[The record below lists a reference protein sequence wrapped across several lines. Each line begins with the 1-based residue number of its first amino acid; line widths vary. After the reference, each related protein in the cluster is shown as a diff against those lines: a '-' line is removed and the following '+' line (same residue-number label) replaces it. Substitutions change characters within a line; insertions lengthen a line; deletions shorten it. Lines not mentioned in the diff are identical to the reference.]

1 MSKKAVQVFRLEDRV
16 LFEAGAVI
24 QAAEAAA
31 ANEAVAENQ
40 ADQSAENQESTDN
53 DGSDAGGNAEDAAAQ
68 SEDSNSDDAAANVVL
83 ATEDGA
89 EDANGAQ
96 DDIADFSNT
105 TEQDSAENEI
115 AFAESPL
122 NTGDAL
128 PSSADEKVLVVI
140 NTTVNDSEAIVND
153 LGDNYEV
160 LYLNSDSAALD
171 QINAYLD
178 ANGNTQYSAIHF
190 VTHGKDGAIS
200 LAGDKID
207 INTLNPADWKALG
220 EHLTEDADILFYSC
234 DLASSD
240 EGKAFADAIANLTG
254 ADVAASTDT
263 TGNAGDWDLEYQTG
277 LIEEATL
284 TPQGYR
290 YRLETGEIV
299 VNSGDD
305 VAESA
310 INFDDSVVTFREAIK
325 MVNDNGGEYTIVFD
339 NSVSSVNL
347 TQGNIEIN
355 NDVTI
360 NGGNTYRTGQN
371 AYGVELIVCR
381 HPDEAGDPATEDMD
395 NVKIIIA
402 NGKTLTVEGNLF
414 ISRYAGH
421 GNDPELQGIAKK
433 PTVDLSG
440 GNVTISEGAG
450 LHIFDNI
457 SIDTL
462 ANNGNL
468 YLYGGT
474 ENGQTNSFTAY
485 DADTTDDK
493 AGSLGNVTYVHLNH
507 SGYDGG
513 WSSDTIELKMS
524 APNIIAGT
532 YDTLTVRSAELLR
545 DANWIRQ
552 VAYYGTSFS
561 NSVDTSDTKGTV
573 TALFEGTLTIDGA
586 VTANKVVI
594 DAGTTLDANAALT
607 ATAVEN
613 NGTLKIAD
621 TFTTNST
628 AFGNAVY
635 DGTGTQNVAAGT
647 YGDLTLTGGTKTLAG
662 AVTSTGNFASSDTA
676 VSGGTLTLNDAGTAD
691 AASST
696 ISNTA
701 FSGISVTNT
710 ATGSEGFLYVDKD
723 SGNTISN
730 TTGIKMVPEDIYSL
744 VVNSADSAAGTT
756 ISFQDDVVTLHEA
769 MYLLSR
775 IGTRTGD
782 ITAGGTDVIGYN
794 AESGIYEITFD
805 SSVFTEEMNTIHLPT
820 DYTAS
825 SGNRGTLVSFS
836 IDGDVDSDGDADI
849 TIDFNQNNRQ
859 LFVLS
864 GVTASETAVHNVVM
878 TNILSNGA
886 GNGTIFRMD
895 GKSNLLF
902 ENVTIK
908 DSNLPTRSLFAR
920 DGIGTLTLLNSTI
933 TGISGTAATESAL
946 FWVNSGSSS
955 TINVI
960 DSTISVGC
968 MIALERTKPNTS
980 AINFINSVVLMENP
994 DLTAYTFQATGST
1007 MKVNFY
1013 HSVTGSNVAISSTGS
1028 VNADGTNVTDATAAA
1043 VFGSNTLD
1051 SEGHL
1056 AIYGD
1061 SAAANAGAL
1070 VGQLNGSYY
1079 CLNGNVWVQTGVAD
1093 GALTYNYDPTDT
1105 ATFGLKTETVNGTIY
1120 TADQAGNSRMTETG
1134 KYAAGSMAAK
1144 ELASLVVT
1152 TTKDLVNAYDGVTS
1166 LREAVIYAQT
1176 LQDNNTVTFSTDVD
1190 WTTAGTAVTLDSAI
1204 VINGNVS
1211 INGSLG
1217 EAGNVTIQVK
1227 DTLESALDIYAAQQ
1241 GLSDA
1246 SALTAKQTSNGVS
1259 TIRKDTANETYT
1271 VSDYRLFEISGGTV
1285 EMSNMILRGGSLSSG
1300 NGGTVLISAN
1310 AAVVSM
1316 DNMDIAFSATSSY
1329 GGAIFNAGNLTI
1341 TDSVIDHSVGGR
1353 GGVLY
1358 VDGST
1363 VTLRDVTIFDNTSTD
1378 GAIYLAD
1385 STSVLK
1391 ISNSTIASNAGGG
1404 INAANG
1410 TVYAVNNVIV
1420 GNDLDINMDAG
1431 AIYAQYN
1438 VYGTAAVDTGAFLN
1452 STKALTADTTALTG
1466 NNTISTLET
1475 EFGTTPELNDDGTL
1489 SLQKTAKATYSGT
1502 LVGEIDGNLYYFHA
1516 TNWVNLV
1523 SGGTSASTVFNPAN
1537 TTHYG
1542 LKAGFI
1548 YDGSQNGNDRTI
1560 TMLDGYWDANT
1571 AGAYVFAESDL
1582 ETVKADNVDD
1592 TNKIIYVDTIADDAN
1607 LYDGDGTTSLREA
1620 IFYAVRNGKSGYTI
1634 KFSDSV
1640 DWNTVGKTM
1649 TLDDSLYGFV
1659 LTNQI
1664 NIDGALTYEGA
1675 DQGTVTI
1682 TVGSSFR
1689 SKLDAYVDNKL
1700 GGDWSQLTAS
1710 KLSDSSLKS
1719 GLSAYSMFTL
1729 RSGAFTFS
1737 FSNMTLQAGQAQYGA
1752 AIYKNNTGNTAFT
1765 LNIDNVVFDGGY
1777 ATDYTQ
1783 AGVLHVGAGNGTTV
1797 NITDTT
1803 FQYGRAQN
1811 YGGAMAVASN
1821 GSAPTVNID
1830 NSVFR
1835 FNYAPASGGAIADT
1849 ATTTNGVI
1857 EKINISNSLFDNN
1870 YAKNGGAIFSAGQLT
1885 VLNSTFTNND
1895 AVYGG
1900 AIYQNHKGTV
1910 STAVIVENSSFF
1922 NNSATTAGGAIYHN
1936 TTDKG
1941 TGATEMMVINS
1952 TLYQNTAGE
1961 AMNDIDSSAA
1971 KVYALNS
1978 FYNSVSNATLI
1989 DISTSKQ
1996 ITDTDPATATQFVA
2010 NGDSFFFT
2018 TEIDGVEYTYMKP
2031 ATDTATGSA
2040 VVYDSTNQTLTV
2052 GETSL
2057 TLNRA
2062 LTDDAANA
2070 LSVDL
2075 LGNPREIATG
2085 KYSFGAVNGEIT
2097 ASEPVTTEVTLDWTI
2112 DDSYIYNGNDQTIEV
2127 KALDGNGKEVEG
2139 LTVTLT
2145 YNDAAAMHNAGEYT
2159 VTATVNGL
2167 GTDYVLA
2174 DGAVLKQTITVKQAE
2189 LTVTVNNQT
2198 ITAGEAFDAKD
2209 YTAGA
2214 AIGSDVVTVSGDLNI
2229 KDNADISAAG
2239 SYVISGDNL
2248 TIDNANYK
2256 LNVVPG
2262 TLTVEAAAAE
2272 NVYSLVVNDADTT
2285 KDYVINFSDSKV
2297 TLTEALYIISN
2308 HSTLGITD
2316 LTTIEGYT
2324 DGVFN
2329 ITFDSSVFTGEMST
2343 VYLADS
2349 HENGSWSSQIVV
2361 MNGDVDGDGDAD
2373 ITVNTNN
2380 KVIVI
2385 SNKNTTV
2392 KNLIFTGSTGKNI
2405 FNAYGG
2411 NIIFEDVTFTG
2422 NSGGGFLLYGGTAS
2436 KTFINCTITDNSN
2449 TWLFQNNGGGDW
2461 NFINTT
2467 ISTGDKGI
2475 YKPLSGTNSLNVNFI
2490 NSIVLSDSDTALSD
2504 NATNSSFKFN
2514 FYKSVTNIT
2523 TDKISTANKDLVTY
2537 TDSVVDA
2544 ALTAA
2549 DIFGSNTLDS
2559 EGILAIDGTGK
2570 AANGGTLVGK
2580 LNGVYYY
2587 LDGANWV
2594 KVGNTATTK
2603 AFDSAAANYGL
2614 GDGATV
2620 YTTGQ
2625 NGGDRTIAMNY
2636 GKTYGINGVYNA
2648 GAYALDTL
2656 EERSLVVDNTA
2667 DNINPFDGKTTLRE
2681 AFIYAMES
2689 TGKTISFSDAVDWTN
2704 DNVITL
2710 DADLGTL
2717 HWLREK
2723 SLTIDGALK
2732 YNGTDQGRI
2741 TIRVEHTL
2749 KDALLAYAE
2758 ANGKTLDDLTA
2769 ADVAT
2774 VATDPN
2780 TVLTE
2785 HSIFDSTY
2793 LCTVKLSNLI
2803 LEGGGSTAKD
2813 GGIINIGYQS
2823 HTHIFT
2829 NVLFDGAVAKN
2840 GGAVSLD
2847 GNYYIGA
2854 SFTDTVFR
2862 FNYAQN
2868 GGAIYAACTAAGKPS
2883 VSTSNVLFD
2892 RNVAAIGGG
2901 ALALIG
2907 GNATANILNTTF
2919 TGNQAAS
2926 GGAIYQDAAAATGYL
2941 VTINTTFLNNTATYK
2956 GGAYRMDASSDTAPA
2971 VLFINSTFYGNR
2983 EAADAANDVSTT
2995 GAAVHLL
3002 NSYYAAVSS
3011 DDATKTVDA
3020 GSSMKITDAA
3030 EQFTANGETLY
3041 HTYTK
3046 NNVTHTYLKPAH
3058 NTADGYQVVYDS
3070 TAKTVTAGESTVA
3083 ITLNATMSA
3092 AINKDLTGANRGL
3105 ATGIYSIGA
3114 VNGTYTPPVEVTLD
3128 WSAVENEY
3136 IYNGSNQ
3143 TIEVKVLDG
3152 NGKEVEGLTV
3162 TLTYNDAA
3170 AMFNAGEYEIKVD
3183 TDALSEI
3190 FKKDYVLADGVETS
3204 KTITVKPAEL
3214 KVKANDKTITAGEA
3228 VGELTYT
3235 VTGLFG
3241 SDNANITGAL
3251 ETTAD
3256 GSTAGEYAI
3265 TRGTL
3270 AIGNTNY
3277 VLNDADF
3284 TNGTLTVEANVVPDD
3299 PNRTVTTL
3307 DDTTVADDG
3316 LVSLREAIAYAK
3328 ANGGGTITFAS
3339 SLSGGTITLASSL
3352 TIDFTDSITIDG
3364 DINNDGT
3371 ADITLSGNSA
3381 LRILNISIDGADVT
3395 LEGLIFA
3402 DGKATN
3408 GGALAVT
3415 KANVTLNI
3423 SNSIFT
3429 GNAAT
3434 GTNATTNGGGAI
3446 AIMSANNSVVTITGS
3461 TFSDNTSSGGGG
3473 AIYVYRGKNTT
3484 LNINDSIFENNT
3496 AASNGGGIGV
3506 WHDKA
3511 GASAT
3516 NLYIDGSVFTGN
3528 TANGTDAKNHGGGG
3542 IYYNNSTKDA
3552 EFVITD
3558 TEFTGNKSA
3567 AGGGGIAIRKSNADS
3582 GTAQMD
3588 FSGNGLVFKNNTA
3601 TSGAGMLIHHDHN
3614 AQFDLTY
3621 SLFDSNIATKSGG
3634 AIHLT
3639 AGYNAKGYNA
3649 NLRGLTIINNA
3660 AGWCG
3665 GGIAIA
3671 ERAETY
3677 ISDSTIV
3684 GNYLT
3689 DNSTIGTNKS
3699 SGGNAFY
3706 GGAGI
3711 YVGKAF
3717 SLDNNNNPGQTVA
3730 IIHSIVADNY
3740 YMETAD
3746 GEKKIHDIYRNSG
3759 DLYSVANVYGVIK
3772 TNAASNLK
3780 SSLDYKAAD
3789 PLTLGETLFGAKTD
3803 GKYVV
3808 DSNNL
3813 LQVLDL
3819 SADAALNAAVNREG
3833 FRIADRPNGTYYQVI
3848 CYSTDNG
3855 TTWKNAAGTA
3865 YSGEITT
3872 IHITDQTEGAR
3883 LPYSTAGAA
3892 QYQPALMWSVADD
3905 GTVTKWITLAD
3916 VVTQLQSDHTATA
3929 GVYYFTPSALDLGQ
3943 ITVNGSI
3950 ALIGYSQD
3958 SVLDGTFVLDGTD
3971 NVTVDAL
3978 LFTGDATVNGG
3989 SLTFSNALLSG
4000 NGTIAINSGLL
4011 NVVNTTVYDFS
4022 GTITIDGTNGL
4033 GQIVSSTIHSNSGTI
4048 AGNGK
4053 LNILNTIVTDT
4064 ANLSGYT
4071 AKYSIFDIAGSGA
4084 TNTYNVATD
4093 DIFGTDLVWNG
4104 LVLTTLAA
4112 SSTSAHANGALTA
4125 INGTNLYYSTDG
4137 NTWYDFNGT
4146 AVSEDISSYVLKVD
4160 ALGNQRIILNGKAA
4174 AGAFSSLV
4182 EEKTLVVTTSQ
4193 DIVDEYDGYISLR
4206 EAIHYATD
4214 YGITA
4219 ADGTATITFDL
4230 AAIKAATGDYA
4241 LRTLADGSV
4250 RIDLNQTE
4258 GSYTSSA
4265 FAVISGL
4272 NYTIDGAVDLNGDGT
4287 VEAGE
4292 RIILDI
4298 STAKLAGK
4306 NIRMFQNSGG
4316 TLTLNNVVLYGTAS
4330 TADGSINLKSSVQTG
4345 LEGTIFY
4352 ISSGTVTLNNASL
4365 ERSYVNKMGV
4375 IRISSSGN
4383 LSINGGTIK
4392 DNYGTVGYG
4401 NLIHKDGGGSSIT
4414 ITGTEVYNNTAYS
4427 SNANTATTLFWSQ
4440 NGGTPVFTDVYIHDN
4455 SAKYLFHSSYAGA
4468 YSVLDSVI
4476 SNNTFSEH
4484 MFNWAGNGGASTIS
4498 GNTITNNS
4506 VNGNIFNLGGNDNK
4520 NISLQ
4525 NNTISGNYGKISNI
4539 ISISSTSN
4547 PAVYGIINNTIAGN
4561 TSTNAAFSTLYVA
4574 NNRTVTLLNNIFADT
4589 IGADGFDIKTGGEAA
4604 KLNAYHNVIG
4614 SGKIS
4619 ETTHLPDDES
4629 NVTGTYAEIFG
4640 NADAKLDVANGV
4652 KTLAIDPESVAAYG
4666 GTLAGK
4672 IGNVFYY
4679 VSGGNWINAADGTT
4693 FGAFDSTDTTAYGLT
4708 NGTVYTTGSNGGDR
4722 LIATDY
4728 GIYNMGAHALTELL
4742 DNNLSAADKLIVNVQ
4757 GDRFNPFD
4765 GKITFREAMDFVQ
4778 KDTSLESYTVTFAEN
4793 MQDAEIKLGIASS
4806 GTVAFALNG
4815 KTVTI
4820 DGTDRNIVLQIGG
4833 NGTATQIFS
4842 LTGGTKL
4849 TVNDITF
4856 RGSSVYTPADG
4867 ETAATLSGSNQ
4878 TKAIADMNN
4887 AQLTFNGGVF
4897 ENFKSGNGNTNAL
4910 IYSNNNNNN
4919 VINVSDV
4926 IFRHNNAAFIG
4937 SHGDKNK
4944 INISDVLITENLG
4957 GTVFVMQNTK
4967 AWNLSNV
4974 TVTGNT
4980 LTNLTRATW
4989 GAGGTMSKLK
4999 IHGNTFS
5006 GNIVEVDTGSKAS
5019 SITVQNS
5026 TIANNSLAS
5035 GKSVFYLTGGNANN
5049 LTLLNNTIA
5058 NNAGGNGITVSKSA
5072 NTVTMINNIVVGQI
5086 NDLNVTDGTVNAK
5099 YNVYGINTGATLDKT
5114 NVESNMATEFG
5125 GTPDV
5130 NADGTLSILN
5140 TAKAAYTGTLTAV
5153 NGSNIYYVD
5162 NSNNYWYKM
5171 GGAATETFGLFVND
5185 STTNYGLT
5193 VEGAAVNTMAQNGT
5207 SRLTAADY
5215 ITFNA
5220 GAYALDTLG
5229 TTGTVVTSVE
5239 DNRNVFDNVITLRE
5253 AVLHANAT
5261 AGEQTVTFASTLTS
5275 DTIQLTEDILITDDI
5290 VIDGTFGSG
5299 RITVKAAEK
5308 DRVFKINDRAG
5319 IPNAAGT
5326 SFSNGSEVYTA
5337 FDATI
5342 KNLNM
5347 TGGNIAGA
5355 GEVKSAATMII
5366 NTGAVIAAYQTN
5378 LTLENVSIN
5387 GGNGVGIFTDDVN
5400 NNNVSTT
5407 SSLTFTNVTVENIT
5421 GGRAVLSYAENQV
5434 YNNVVFR
5441 NNTAG
5446 AIENGYCGGAI
5457 IVNGLFEGNSAA
5469 HGGAIKGNFSL
5480 IENSTF
5486 INNTANMNGAAIHT
5500 SGNTLFN
5507 NVSVIGNTSKGD
5519 KGGAIFLGNGTY
5531 TMINCTIANN
5541 ISQGTLDD
5549 NGAGYGAGAINTEK
5563 GNKPTLNLINTT
5575 VTGNQGVHVGGI
5587 DIKGGK
5593 LNLYNSI
5600 VAGNTTTGESL
5611 GDDIRRE
5618 LGNSSI
5624 TIQEVTAYNSVSSY
5638 FTDADAEEA
5647 LDANGNFV
5655 WDLSGRA
5662 FLGELVSSTTPGGTY
5677 VKVAENS
5684 LLQNMNSS
5692 EVTVYTDAAS
5702 GRITGIKVGDTQVY
5716 GNSDGTESKLAADQ
5730 AGTDLLDGKVYTTI
5744 GSVAVEHKEIVSL
5757 TVTTGDDVVSGSDNK
5772 TSLREALAAAES
5784 GSPYTFGVLSDL
5796 GDGIT
5801 FDAAVTTVNVADD
5814 LTIGTDISI
5823 DGGSGVTINVA
5834 DGKTLAVAE
5843 DKTVAV
5849 EGTLALNG
5857 TAENNGTLNVADG
5870 AVLTVDDFTNNGS
5883 MSVTG
5888 DLAKTADGTFAS
5900 GADSSVTYN
5909 GSGTTQTIL
5918 SGEGVTYADLVIAT
5932 TAAEATG
5939 AITAANIT
5947 VNEDKSLTAASI
5959 ETTGNVT
5966 ANGTMDVS
5974 GAATVGGNL
5983 TANADVTVDGNATV
5997 SGNLTA
6003 NADVTVDGNAT
6014 VTDDL
6019 NANADVTVNGN
6030 MNVDGNTTIANGA
6043 ALDANGATTDLG
6055 TVSNSG
6061 SITVSG
6067 NLTTG
6072 NAADKTMGDVTYDG
6086 ADGQQIAAGMY
6097 DDLTVTA
6104 GSKSTSG
6111 DITVSGNADMNAAL
6125 STDDNVAFNGTVEG
6139 SGSVNATAGSVSY
6152 GENAGSVLGG
6162 TYNDVTVSGD
6172 AATTNNI
6179 TVNGAADVDGKL
6191 STDDN
6196 VVFNGTVSGSGSV
6209 NATAGSVSYGEAAG
6223 NVLGGT
6229 YNNVTVSGDAAT
6241 TDAITVNG
6249 TADVNGKLSTDDNV
6263 AFNGTVSGDGSINAT
6278 AGSVSYGEAAG
6289 NVLGGTYNDVTVSGD
6304 AATTNNIT
6312 VNGAA
6317 DVDGKLSTDDS
6328 VAFNGTVEG
6337 SGSINAT
6344 AGSVSYGEAAG
6355 NVLGGTYND
6364 VTVSGDATTTD
6375 NITVNG
6381 AADVDGKLSTDDSV
6395 AFNGA
6400 VSGDG
6405 SINATAGSVSYGENA
6420 GNVLGGTYN
6429 NVTVSGDAATTNN
6442 ITVNGAA
6449 DVDGKLSTDDNVA
6462 FNGAVSGDGSIN
6474 ATAGSV
6480 SYGKAAGNVLGG
6492 TYNNVTVSG
6501 DAATTNNITVN
6512 GAADVDGKLSTDD
6525 NVTFSGTVSGDGSI
6539 NATAGSVSYNG
6550 TGDQTILNGS
6560 YNALALENGSKT
6572 LGGNVTVSAEN
6583 GFSASTT
6590 TLKGATGATLT
6601 VNDTGNGEKQNSAI
6615 TGTTFKDIVISNSA
6629 TGGDGNLYINAD
6641 GSTPNMVSGTVSG
6654 IRLVAE
6660 LTVTAGA
6667 ITYGDTMGSIILTVT
6682 NASGELLYKGT
6693 ADELGWNWAAGND
6706 AIENATEN
6714 QAYSVDSGESTYY
6727 YNGDVNVVINK
6738 RVIQVKAQSYTI
6750 TAGDALPKFLYSYIG
6765 ELVGVDAFTG
6775 ALICSGDG
6783 SAAGT
6788 YQILQG
6794 SLTLGDNYEIIFSA
6808 GTLTVEAAPE
6818 SGKNAV
6824 NATQMPD
6831 QYNNIIMAEPDVTYQ
6846 NRRDLHYLYGDAC
6859 MIETFNGSV
6868 GKHYGYDPGVGL
6880 RGKTIVANTREI
6892 RLSHIVQK
6900 PGEGLMPI
6908 ISTPDAEGN
6917 VRGGEFSDGET
6928 TMNFLRGGHTR
6939 EEYEWDKVDFSDLFE
6954 AIDFDSISKNELFE
6968 DEVDEAIA
6976 EMTEVIA

>member
-31 ANEAVAENQ
+31 ANETVAENQ
-40 ADQSAENQESTDN
+40 ADQSAENQESADN
-53 DGSDAGGNAEDAAAQ
+53 GGSDAGGNAEDAAAQ
-68 SEDSNSDDAAANVVL
+68 SENSKSDDAAANVVL

-122 NTGDAL
+122 NSGDAL

-220 EHLTEDADILFYSC
+220 EHLTGDADILFYSC

-284 TPQGYR
+284 APQGYR

-299 VNSGDD
+299 VNSGAD

-310 INFDDSVVTFREAIK
+310 IDFDDSVVTFREAIK

-371 AYGVELIVCR
+371 AYGVELIVRR

-485 DADTTDDK
+485 DADPADDK

-613 NGTLKIAD
+613 NGTLKVAD
-621 TFTTNST
+621 SFTSDST
-628 AFGNAVY
+628 AFGNVVY

-701 FSGISVTNT
+701 FADITVTNT
-710 ATGSEGFLYVDKD
+710 ATGSEGILYVDKD

-730 TTGIKMVPEDIYSL
+730 TTGIKMVPDAINSVEERSL
-744 VVNSADSAAGTT
+744 VVDNTADDINS
-756 ISFQDDVVTLHEA
+756 F
-769 MYLLSR
+769 
-775 IGTRTGD
+775 
-782 ITAGGTDVIGYN
+782 
-794 AESGIYEITFD
+794 
-805 SSVFTEEMNTIHLPT
+805 
-820 DYTAS
+820 
-825 SGNRGTLVSFS
+825 
-836 IDGDVDSDGDADI
+836 
-849 TIDFNQNNRQ
+849 
-859 LFVLS
+859 
-864 GVTASETAVHNVVM
+864 
-878 TNILSNGA
+878 
-886 GNGTIFRMD
+886 D
-895 GKSNLLF
+895 GK
-902 ENVTIK
+902 
-908 DSNLPTRSLFAR
+908 
-920 DGIGTLTLLNSTI
+920 
-933 TGISGTAATESAL
+933 
-946 FWVNSGSSS
+946 
-955 TINVI
+955 
-960 DSTISVGC
+960 
-968 MIALERTKPNTS
+968 
-980 AINFINSVVLMENP
+980 
-994 DLTAYTFQATGST
+994 
-1007 MKVNFY
+1007 
-1013 HSVTGSNVAISSTGS
+1013 
-1028 VNADGTNVTDATAAA
+1028 
-1043 VFGSNTLD
+1043 
-1051 SEGHL
+1051 
-1056 AIYGD
+1056 
-1061 SAAANAGAL
+1061 
-1070 VGQLNGSYY
+1070 
-1079 CLNGNVWVQTGVAD
+1079 
-1093 GALTYNYDPTDT
+1093 
-1105 ATFGLKTETVNGTIY
+1105 
-1120 TADQAGNSRMTETG
+1120 
-1134 KYAAGSMAAK
+1134 
-1144 ELASLVVT
+1144 
-1152 TTKDLVNAYDGVTS
+1152 TS
-1166 LREAVIYAQT
+1166 LREAITYAQSGNAEMNWDSDGDGT
-1176 LQDNNTVTFSTDVD
+1176 MDGYRITFSTDVD
-1190 WTTAGTAVTLDSAI
+1190 WSATDLTMELDSALI
-1204 VINGNVS
+1204 FNTDIDINISGATA
-1211 INGSLG
+1211 
-1217 EAGNVTIQVK
+1217 AGNI
-1227 DTLESALDIYAAQQ
+1227 TLDGGNANQLMNITAGDLTLSDMFFNNGKNAIYAGTSTDAD
-1241 GLSDA
+1241 GNTITSSLTISDA
-1246 SALTAKQTSNGVS
+1246 SFSGS
-1259 TIRKDTANETYT
+1259 
-1271 VSDYRLFEISGGTV
+1271 SD
-1285 EMSNMILRGGSLSSG
+1285 
-1300 NGGTVLISAN
+1300 
-1310 AAVVSM
+1310 
-1316 DNMDIAFSATSSY
+1316 
-1329 GGAIFNAGNLTI
+1329 
-1341 TDSVIDHSVGGR
+1341 
-1353 GGVLY
+1353 GVLY

-1452 STKALTADTTALTG
+1452 STKALTADATALTG

-1489 SLQKTAKATYSGT
+1489 SLQKTAKATYSGA

-1516 TNWVNLV
+1516 TDWVNLV

-1560 TMLDGYWDANT
+1560 TMLDGYWDAHT

-1620 IFYAVRNGKSGYTI
+1620 IFYAARNGKSGYTI

-1737 FSNMTLQAGQAQYGA
+1737 FSNMTLQAGQAKYGA
-1752 AIYKNNTGNTAFT
+1752 AIYKNNSGNTAFT

-1811 YGGAMAVASN
+1811 YGGAMAIASN

-1835 FNYAPASGGAIADT
+1835 FNYAPAGGGAIADT

-2018 TEIDGVEYTYMKP
+2018 TEIDGVEHTYMKP

-2040 VVYDSTNQTLTV
+2040 VVYDSTNQTLTA

-2075 LGNPREIATG
+2075 FGNSREIAAG

-2097 ASEPVTTEVTLDWTI
+2097 ASEPVTTEVTLDWSAVA
-2112 DDSYIYNGNDQTIEV
+2112 DSYTYNGADQTVVVTAKDSGGNAVEIVV
-2127 KALDGNGKEVEG
+2127 KYDG
-2139 LTVTLT
+2139 
-2145 YNDAAAMHNAGEYT
+2145 AAAMHNADTYT
-2159 VTATVNGL
+2159 VTVE
-2167 GTDYVLA
+2167 LA
-2174 DGAVLKQTITVKQAE
+2174 DTEKYVFADGVVTSKDITVEQAT
-2189 LTVTVNNQT
+2189 LTVTAADKDITQGEAVGELTYTVTGFQGT
-2198 ITAGEAFDAKD
+2198 DTPDAAQISGTPATTADGTTAGEFD
-2209 YTAGA
+2209 
-2214 AIGSDVVTVSGDLNI
+2214 ITVSDF
-2229 KDNADISAAG
+2229 
-2239 SYVISGDNL
+2239 VIGNE
-2248 TIDNANYK
+2248 TYNTNYK
-2256 LNVVPG
+2256 LAYVSG

-2343 VYLADS
+2343 VYLADT
-2349 HENGSWSSQIVV
+2349 HENGTWTSQIVV

-2385 SNKNTTV
+2385 SQKNTTV
-2392 KNLIFTGSTGKNI
+2392 KNLIFTGSTGNNI

-2411 NIIFEDVTFTG
+2411 EITFEDVTFTG

-2449 TWLFQNNGGGDW
+2449 TCLFRNNGTGDW

-2467 ISTGDKGI
+2467 INAGSQGI

-2523 TDKISTANKDLVTY
+2523 TDKVSTANKDLVTY

-2549 DIFGSNTLDS
+2549 DIFGSDTLDS
-2559 EGILAIDGTGK
+2559 EGVLAIDGAGK

-2580 LNGVYYY
+2580 LNGAYYY

-2648 GAYALDTL
+2648 GAYAINSV

-2667 DNINPFDGKTTLRE
+2667 DDINPFDGKTTLRE

-2774 VATDPN
+2774 VATDPD

-2829 NVLFDGAVAKN
+2829 NVLFEGSVAKN

-2868 GGAIYAACTAAGKPS
+2868 GGAIYAACTAAGKPP

-2941 VTINTTFLNNTATYK
+2941 VAINTTFLNNTATYK

-3105 ATGIYSIGA
+3105 ATGIYSFGA

-3128 WSAVENEY
+3128 WSALGNEY

-3152 NGKEVEGLTV
+3152 NDKEVEGLTV

-3170 AMFNAGEYEIKVD
+3170 AMLDAGEYEIKVD

-3190 FKKDYVLADGVETS
+3190 FKKDYVLADGVALEQ
-3204 KTITVKPAEL
+3204 TITVKPAEL

-3434 GTNATTNGGGAI
+3434 EAKVA
-3446 AIMSANNSVVTITGS
+3446 S
-3461 TFSDNTSSGGGG
+3461 GGG
-3473 AIYVYRGKNTT
+3473 AIYISGANME
-3484 LNINDSIFENNT
+3484 LNISNSTFSGNTATKYGGAIQIVTGTNAVVSITDSRFENNT
-3496 AASNGGGIGV
+3496 ALGTGQNNQGGGAINFFQNTGV
-3506 WHDKA
+3506 MRIH
-3511 GASAT
+3511 
-3516 NLYIDGSVFTGN
+3516 NSVFES
-3528 TANGTDAKNHGGGG
+3528 
-3542 IYYNNSTKDA
+3542 NSTESSGGA
-3552 EFVITD
+3552 ITAYIKTVD
-3558 TEFTGNKSA
+3558 F
-3567 AGGGGIAIRKSNADS
+3567 AD
-3582 GTAQMD
+3582 
-3588 FSGNGLVFKNNTA
+3588 NVFKNNTA
-3601 TSGAGMLIHHDHN
+3601 TRNAGAVLIASN
-3614 AQFDLTY
+3614 ASASNY
-3621 SLFDSNIATKSGG
+3621 MVIKNSLFDGNHAGYQGGATFIAYDGNSNSGGNSITTSILNSTFINNSAVYAGGALFYKENAVAKQHYVANSTFLGNSTEKADEGVTSGTTANYYTYGGG
-3634 AIHLT
+3634 AIHVGRGNRAWSNNNTNTNVQLFNSILLDNTAGGVSSDIYCFNTSMSVKSYYNIYTKATNLHKDVSTKNDVTNLTVGDLFDLT
-3639 AGYNAKGYNA
+3639 AIKKTETVDGVEKTYYVTNKGNSIELKELAADSEVYNIVNRTDLQIGHYASGATNA
-3649 NLRGLTIINNA
+3649 NVVVYRVKG
-3660 AGWCG
+3660 
-3665 GGIAIA
+3665 
-3671 ERAETY
+3671 
-3677 ISDSTIV
+3677 SD
-3684 GNYLT
+3684 GNW
-3689 DNSTIGTNKS
+3689 
-3699 SGGNAFY
+3699 
-3706 GGAGI
+3706 
-3711 YVGKAF
+3711 GKW
-3717 SLDNNNNPGQTVA
+3717 S
-3730 IIHSIVADNY
+3730 
-3740 YMETAD
+3740 
-3746 GEKKIHDIYRNSG
+3746 
-3759 DLYSVANVYGVIK
+3759 
-3772 TNAASNLK
+3772 
-3780 SSLDYKAAD
+3780 
-3789 PLTLGETLFGAKTD
+3789 
-3803 GKYVV
+3803 
-3808 DSNNL
+3808 
-3813 LQVLDL
+3813 
-3819 SADAALNAAVNREG
+3819 
-3833 FRIADRPNGTYYQVI
+3833 
-3848 CYSTDNG
+3848 
-3855 TTWKNAAGTA
+3855 AGTDDLV
-3865 YSGEITT
+3865 ELLDI
-3872 IHITDQTEGAR
+3872 DQNGNVR
-3883 LPYSTAGAA
+3883 LPYYTAGAA
-3892 QYQPALMWSVADD
+3892 QYLPALMWSVADD
-3905 GTVTKWITLAD
+3905 GTVTKWSTLAD
-3916 VVTQLQSDHTATA
+3916 VVTQLQSDHSTTA

-3950 ALIGYSQD
+3950 TLIGYNQD
-3958 SVLDGTFVLDGTD
+3958 SALDGTFVLDGTD

-3978 LFTGDATVNGG
+3978 QFTGDATVNGG
-3989 SLTFSNALLSG
+3989 TLTFNDALLSG
-4000 NGTIAINSGLL
+4000 NSTIAINSGLL

-4071 AKYSIFDIAGSGA
+4071 AKYSIFDITGSGA
-4084 TNTYNVATD
+4084 TNTYNVAAD
-4093 DIFGTDLVWNG
+4093 DIFGTELVWNG

-4160 ALGNQRIILNGKAA
+4160 AMGNQRIILNGKAA

-4230 AAIKAATGDYA
+4230 DAIKAATGDYA
-4241 LRTLADGSV
+4241 LRTLADDSV
-4250 RIDLNQTE
+4250 RIDLNQTD
-4258 GSYTSSA
+4258 GSYTGSA

-4306 NIRMFQNSGG
+4306 NIRMFQNAGG

-4330 TADGSINLKSSVQTG
+4330 TADGSINLKSSVQTD
-4345 LEGTIFY
+4345 LEGTIIY

-4401 NLIHKDGGGSSIT
+4401 NLIHKDYGGSSIT
-4414 ITGTEVYNNTAYS
+4414 ITGTEVYNNTAYN
-4427 SNANTATTLFWSQ
+4427 SNANTITTLFWSQ

-4455 SAKYLFHSSYAGA
+4455 SAKYLFHSCYAGA

-4476 SNNTFSEH
+4476 SNNTFSGN
-4484 MFNWAGNGGASTIS
+4484 MFNWAGNGGTVTIS

-4506 VNGNIFNLGGNDNK
+4506 VSGNIFNIGNDGGEK
-4520 NISLQ
+4520 ISLW
-4525 NNTISGNYGKISNI
+4525 NNTITGNYGNISNI
-4539 ISISSTSN
+4539 IAINSTKST
-4547 PAVYGIINNTIAGN
+4547 AVYDIINNTIAGN
-4561 TSTNAAFSTLYVA
+4561 TSTNAAFSSLYVV

-4589 IGADGFDIKTGGEAA
+4589 IGADGFDIKTGGDAA

-4614 SGKIS
+4614 SGKLNG
-4619 ETTHLPDDES
+4619 TTHLLDES

-4666 GTLAGK
+4666 GTLVGK

-4679 VSGGNWINAADGTT
+4679 VSGGNWISAADGTT
-4693 FGAFDSTDTTAYGLT
+4693 VFGAFDSTDTTAYGLT
-4708 NGTVYTTGSNGGDR
+4708 NGTVYTTGQNGGDR

-4728 GIYNMGAHALTELL
+4728 GVYNMGAHALTELL

-4778 KDTSLESYTVTFAEN
+4778 KDTTLESYTVTFAEN

-4820 DGTDRNIVLQIGG
+4820 DGTGRNIVLQIGG
-4833 NGTATQIFS
+4833 NGAANQIFS

-4867 ETAATLSGSNQ
+4867 ETAATLSGSDQ
-4878 TKAIADMNN
+4878 DKAIADMNN
-4887 AQLTFNGGVF
+4887 AQLTINGGVI
-4897 ENFKSGNGNTNAL
+4897 ENFTAKEVDNSYAL
-4910 IYSNNNNNN
+4910 IYTIEDNVNKVTLDGTLVQHNNATIIGSHDPTGS
-4919 VINVSDV
+4919 VTVSDV
-4926 IFRHNNAAFIG
+4926 VIA
-4937 SHGDKNK
+4937 
-4944 INISDVLITENLG
+4944 ENLG
-4957 GTVFVMQNTK
+4957 HTLFILQNTSN
-4967 AWNLSNV
+4967 WNFSNV
-4974 TVTGNT
+4974 TVRDND
-4980 LTNLTRATW
+4980 LTTFALMKC
-4989 GAGGTMSKLK
+4989 GGDAVLNNVK
-4999 IHGNTFS
+4999 IYNNKFS
-5006 GNIVEVDTGSKAS
+5006 SHVFEWVTS
-5019 SITVQNS
+5019 SGEGTSVIKMDNS
-5026 TIANNSLAS
+5026 TIANNTLAS
-5035 GKSVFYLTGGNANN
+5035 EKSVFYLTGDEANN

-5058 NNAGGNGITVSKSA
+5058 NNAGGNGITVTNSA

-5086 NDLNVTDGTVNAK
+5086 NDLNVEAGTVNAK
-5099 YNVYGINTGATLDKT
+5099 YNVYGISTGATLDKT

-5130 NADGTLSILN
+5130 NADGTISILN

-5153 NGSNIYYVD
+5153 NGSDIYYVD

-5185 STTNYGLT
+5185 STANYGLT
-5193 VEGAAVNTMAQNGT
+5193 VEGAAVNTTAQNGA

-5215 ITFNA
+5215 FTFNA
-5220 GAYALDTLG
+5220 GAYALGTLG
-5229 TTGTVVTSVE
+5229 TTGTEVTSVE
-5239 DNRNVFDNVITLRE
+5239 DNRNVFDDVITLRE

-5275 DTIQLTEDILITDDI
+5275 DKIQLTEDILITDDI

-5299 RITVKAAEK
+5299 RITVNAAAT

-5319 IPNAAGT
+5319 TGT
-5326 SFSNGSEVYTA
+5326 NFANGKEVYTA

-5347 TGGNIAGA
+5347 TGGDITKA
-5355 GEVKSAATMII
+5355 GEVKSAATVIV

-5378 LTLENVSIN
+5378 LTLENVSID
-5387 GGNGVGIFTDDVN
+5387 GGKGVGIFTDDVEN
-5400 NNNVSTT
+5400 SSGSTT

-5421 GGRAVLSYAENQV
+5421 GGRAVLSNAENQV
-5434 YNNVVFR
+5434 YNNVVFK
-5441 NNTAG
+5441 NNKAG
-5446 AIENGYCGGAI
+5446 AIENGWCNGAI
-5457 IVNGLFEGNSAA
+5457 VINSHFEGNSTSQ
-5469 HGGAIKGNFSL
+5469 HGGALKGVFAL

-5486 INNTANMNGAAIHT
+5486 LNNTCNVNGSAIHT
-5500 SGNTLFN
+5500 GGNTLFN

-5519 KGGAIFLGNGTY
+5519 KGGAIFLGSGTY

-5549 NGAGYGAGAINTEK
+5549 NGVGYGAGAINTEM
-5563 GNKPTLNLINTT
+5563 GNAPTLNLINTT

-5587 DIKGGK
+5587 DMKSGK

-5611 GDDIRRE
+5611 GDDIRSE

-5702 GRITGIKVGDTQVY
+5702 GRISGIKVGDTQVY

-5801 FDAAVTTVNVADD
+5801 FDAAVTTVTVADD
-5814 LTIGTDISI
+5814 LAIGTDISI

-5843 DKTVAV
+5843 DKTVTTK
-5849 EGTLALNG
+5849 GSLALNG

-5883 MSVTG
+5883 MTVTG

-5909 GSGTTQTIL
+5909 GSGTTQNVL

-5947 VNEDKSLTAASI
+5947 VNEGSTLKTNDEVS
-5959 ETTGNVT
+5959 
-5966 ANGTMDVS
+5966 VS
-5974 GAATVGGNL
+5974 GT
-5983 TANADVTVDGNATV
+5983 
-5997 SGNLTA
+5997 
-6003 NADVTVDGNAT
+6003 
-6014 VTDDL
+6014 
-6019 NANADVTVNGN
+6019 
-6030 MNVDGNTTIANGA
+6030 TTIANGA

-6152 GENAGSVLGG
+6152 GENAGNVLGG
-6162 TYNDVTVSGD
+6162 TYNDVTVNGD
-6172 AATTNNI
+6172 ATTTNNI

-6196 VVFNGTVSGSGSV
+6196 VTFS
-6209 NATAGSVSYGEAAG
+6209 
-6223 NVLGGT
+6223 
-6229 YNNVTVSGDAAT
+6229 
-6241 TDAITVNG
+6241 
-6249 TADVNGKLSTDDNV
+6249 
-6263 AFNGTVSGDGSINAT
+6263 GTVSGDGSINAT
-6278 AGSVSYGEAAG
+6278 AGSVSYGENAGSVLGGIYNNVTVSGDAATTNNITVNGTADVGGKLTTDDNVTFSGTVSGDGSINATAGNVSYGEAAG

-6304 AATTNNIT
+6304 AATTSGDIT
-6312 VNGAA
+6312 VSGNADMNAA
-6317 DVDGKLSTDDS
+6317 LSTDDN

-6337 SGSINAT
+6337 S
-6344 AGSVSYGEAAG
+6344 
-6355 NVLGGTYND
+6355 
-6364 VTVSGDATTTD
+6364 
-6375 NITVNG
+6375 
-6381 AADVDGKLSTDDSV
+6381 
-6395 AFNGA
+6395 
-6400 VSGDG
+6400 G

-6429 NVTVSGDAATTNN
+6429 DVTVSGEATT
-6442 ITVNGAA
+6442 
-6449 DVDGKLSTDDNVA
+6449 TD
-6462 FNGAVSGDGSIN
+6462 
-6474 ATAGSV
+6474 
-6480 SYGKAAGNVLGG
+6480 
-6492 TYNNVTVSG
+6492 
-6501 DAATTNNITVN
+6501 NITVN

-6572 LGGNVTVSAEN
+6572 LGGDVTVSTAD
-6583 GFSASTT
+6583 GFKATGT
-6590 TLKGATGATLT
+6590 TLTGKAGATLT
-6601 VNDTGNGEKQNSAI
+6601 VNDSSTYEKQNSNI
-6615 TGTTFKDIVISNSA
+6615 SGTTFQDIAVKNTA
-6629 TGGDGNLYINAD
+6629 TGGDGNLYINGNGNTA
-6641 GSTPNMVSGTVSG
+6641 NHIAGTTSG

-6660 LTVTAGA
+6660 LTVTADA
-6667 ITYGDTMGSIILTVT
+6667 ITYGDTLGSVILTVT
-6682 NASGELLYKGT
+6682 NASGEQLYKGT

-6714 QAYSVDSGESTYY
+6714 QAYSVDSGESAYAY
-6727 YNGDVNVVINK
+6727 RGDVNVVINK

-6765 ELVGVDAFTG
+6765 ELVGVDAFMG
-6775 ALICSGDG
+6775 SLICSGDG

-6818 SGKNAV
+6818 SGKNAI

-6976 EMTEVIA
+6976 EMTAVIV

>member
-31 ANEAVAENQ
+31 ANETVAENQ
-40 ADQSAENQESTDN
+40 VDQSAENQESADN
-53 DGSDAGGNAEDAAAQ
+53 GGSDAGENAEDAAAQ

-83 ATEDGA
+83 ATEEGA

-220 EHLTEDADILFYSC
+220 EHLTGDADILFYSC

-284 TPQGYR
+284 APQNYAGRLATEITVTIDGTNDFSELQTAITDLEAGGTIKFAVADTFAMNMDTDGDGTADSYGINVTETLAIAKNITIDGWVDLDSDGAVDAGERITLDGGDKFGQTVDGVEVTTHSGNRIMNIASGNTVSISNMQFQHGYVDGSKQHGAAIHNSGNLTVSDSVFWQNR
-290 YRLETGEIV
+290 AYSGQYTSYGGAVYNAGTILVERSVFSANESQKSSVVISGSPSADGGAFGNEGGTATIIDSVFTNNKTKGNGGAIYNSGSLTVSDSEFTSNESVGFGGTIFTTSKTSSLTVSDSIFRTNSASRGGAIAIYNGAKGMIERSYFDGNTGDRGAVTSYISDYTVINSTFVNHAAYAVGIYQGGNVLVLNSTFANNAQADIYTVSTDAV
-299 VNSGDD
+299 VNVYNSILSGKIAASTGTGSSVNVFNSTYTTYSGTATFNASREVTADAELGSVNMQIFGTD
-305 VAESA
+305 TPTANSNNVIIPTMDAAVSGGVAFKVTPDATTGVNTLQMSTDGKVWTPIQSDTALTDAHVQHDQLGSVRGATGSYSKGAVDKEAASLTVTTTNDA
-310 INFDDSVVTFREAIK
+310 IDAWDGKTSLREAIT
-325 MVNDNGGEYTIVFD
+325 YAQ
-339 NSVSSVNL
+339 S
-347 TQGNIEIN
+347 GNAEMNWDSDGDGTMDGYRIIFSK
-355 NDVTI
+355 DADWAKTGMTI
-360 NGGNTYRTGQN
+360 NVTS
-371 AYGVELIVCR
+371 EL
-381 HPDEAGDPATEDMD
+381 A
-395 NVKIIIA
+395 
-402 NGKTLTVEGNLF
+402 
-414 ISRYAGH
+414 IS
-421 GNDPELQGIAKK
+421 K
-433 PTVDLSG
+433 
-440 GNVTISEGAG
+440 
-450 LHIFDNI
+450 NI
-457 SIDTL
+457 SIDGWVDLDSDEAVDAGERITL
-462 ANNGNL
+462 DGGHTVTTDVETGTEVHSGNRVMKITGSSTTVSLSNLQIQNGYFQNTGLESNDGGAGISNAGILTLDNVIVRDNYAVRTSTATKAVYGGGIYNTGKLTVTDSQFIANKLDSSNPSGGQPAFLAQGAGIYNSGTLNVTGTLFQNNAASHHGGGIFNAGTATIRDSEFTGNGGTSSQANGGGINSSGTLYVYDSVFANNKASGAS
-468 YLYGGT
+468 GGGISIT
-474 ENGQTNSFTAY
+474 NGTATI
-485 DADTTDDK
+485 D
-493 AGSLGNVTYVHLNH
+493 GSLFDGNSANAYGAAVAVTKGSAYILN
-507 SGYDGG
+507 S
-513 WSSDTIELKMS
+513 TIV
-524 APNIIAGT
+524 NH
-532 YDTLTVRSAELLR
+532 TLT
-545 DANWIRQ
+545 
-552 VAYYGTSFS
+552 GTSGGAVGTISSGSS
-561 NSVDTSDTKGTV
+561 NSVK
-573 TALFEGTLTIDGA
+573 IY
-586 VTANKVVI
+586 VVNSTF
-594 DAGTTLDANAALT
+594 AANATDVFVRPHNGGVVDIQIYNSILSSKFYLYNATT
-607 ATAVEN
+607 AGSIRLN
-613 NGTLKIAD
+613 NTIYGSLA
-621 TFTTNST
+621 
-628 AFGNAVY
+628 
-635 DGTGTQNVAAGT
+635 GTGTGDILLDTCRQVTASDELGSVNMQLFGTETPTVNGNNVVIPVMEA
-647 YGDLTLTGGTKTLAG
+647 
-662 AVTSTGNFASSDTA
+662 A
-676 VSGGTLTLNDAGTAD
+676 VSGGTLIGQLDGAFYYLSGTNWVKASNTSVTLTFDAGKENYGLGETATVYD
-691 AASST
+691 TDQLGGVRGASGTYSKGAVDREAASLT
-696 ISNTA
+696 
-701 FSGISVTNT
+701 VT
-710 ATGSEGFLYVDKD
+710 
-723 SGNTISN
+723 
-730 TTGIKMVPEDIYSL
+730 TT
-744 VVNSADSAAGTT
+744 
-756 ISFQDDVVTLHEA
+756 DDVVDAWDGKTTLREA
-769 MYLLSR
+769 FIYADATSKGNKGPLTVKFADT
-775 IGTRTGD
+775 IDWTGNTT
-782 ITAGGTDVIGYN
+782 ITLDSTLGVMKTNSAEAQKYN
-794 AESGIYEITFD
+794 SA
-805 SSVFTEEMNTIHLPT
+805 V
-820 DYTAS
+820 
-825 SGNRGTLVSFS
+825 V
-836 IDGDVDSDGDADI
+836 IDGALSYNGTAQGNI
-849 TIDFNQNNRQ
+849 TIKVKDSFHDALEAYAAENNKTLDDLTAADVKTVATSATLTEQTIFNVSRNTALTLQN
-859 LFVLS
+859 
-864 GVTASETAVHNVVM
+864 M
-878 TNILSNGA
+878 TLEGGNGA
-886 GNGTIFRMD
+886 TIITSNVYAVKTLTVDNVIFDGGVQTSKVANDGNG
-895 GKSNLLF
+895 GL
-902 ENVTIK
+902 
-908 DSNLPTRSLFAR
+908 
-920 DGIGTLTLLNSTI
+920 
-933 TGISGTAATESAL
+933 ISGT
-946 FWVNSGSSS
+946 
-955 TINVI
+955 
-960 DSTISVGC
+960 
-968 MIALERTKPNTS
+968 R
-980 AINFINSVVLMENP
+980 
-994 DLTAYTFQATGST
+994 YT
-1007 MKVNFY
+1007 
-1013 HSVTGSNVAISSTGS
+1013 
-1028 VNADGTNVTDATAAA
+1028 
-1043 VFGSNTLD
+1043 TL
-1051 SEGHL
+1051 
-1056 AIYGD
+1056 
-1061 SAAANAGAL
+1061 N
-1070 VGQLNGSYY
+1070 
-1079 CLNGNVWVQTGVAD
+1079 
-1093 GALTYNYDPTDT
+1093 
-1105 ATFGLKTETVNGTIY
+1105 
-1120 TADQAGNSRMTETG
+1120 
-1134 KYAAGSMAAK
+1134 
-1144 ELASLVVT
+1144 
-1152 TTKDLVNAYDGVTS
+1152 
-1166 LREAVIYAQT
+1166 
-1176 LQDNNTVTFSTDVD
+1176 
-1190 WTTAGTAVTLDSAI
+1190 
-1204 VINGNVS
+1204 
-1211 INGSLG
+1211 
-1217 EAGNVTIQVK
+1217 
-1227 DTLESALDIYAAQQ
+1227 
-1241 GLSDA
+1241 
-1246 SALTAKQTSNGVS
+1246 
-1259 TIRKDTANETYT
+1259 
-1271 VSDYRLFEISGGTV
+1271 
-1285 EMSNMILRGGSLSSG
+1285 
-1300 NGGTVLISAN
+1300 
-1310 AAVVSM
+1310 
-1316 DNMDIAFSATSSY
+1316 
-1329 GGAIFNAGNLTI
+1329 
-1341 TDSVIDHSVGGR
+1341 
-1353 GGVLY
+1353 
-1358 VDGST
+1358 
-1363 VTLRDVTIFDNTSTD
+1363 
-1378 GAIYLAD
+1378 
-1385 STSVLK
+1385 
-1391 ISNSTIASNAGGG
+1391 ISNSILRYGYTAYEG
-1404 INAANG
+1404 
-1410 TVYAVNNVIV
+1410 
-1420 GNDLDINMDAG
+1420 G
-1431 AIYAQYN
+1431 AIYA
-1438 VYGTAAVDTGAFLN
+1438 T
-1452 STKALTADTTALTG
+1452 STNA
-1466 NNTISTLET
+1466 
-1475 EFGTTPELNDDGTL
+1475 
-1489 SLQKTAKATYSGT
+1489 
-1502 LVGEIDGNLYYFHA
+1502 
-1516 TNWVNLV
+1516 
-1523 SGGTSASTVFNPAN
+1523 GGSSSPF
-1537 TTHYG
+1537 
-1542 LKAGFI
+1542 
-1548 YDGSQNGNDRTI
+1548 TI
-1560 TMLDGYWDANT
+1560 TNT
-1571 AGAYVFAESDL
+1571 LFE
-1582 ETVKADNVDD
+1582 
-1592 TNKIIYVDTIADDAN
+1592 
-1607 LYDGDGTTSLREA
+1607 
-1620 IFYAVRNGKSGYTI
+1620 
-1634 KFSDSV
+1634 
-1640 DWNTVGKTM
+1640 
-1649 TLDDSLYGFV
+1649 
-1659 LTNQI
+1659 
-1664 NIDGALTYEGA
+1664 
-1675 DQGTVTI
+1675 
-1682 TVGSSFR
+1682 
-1689 SKLDAYVDNKL
+1689 
-1700 GGDWSQLTAS
+1700 
-1710 KLSDSSLKS
+1710 
-1719 GLSAYSMFTL
+1719 
-1729 RSGAFTFS
+1729 
-1737 FSNMTLQAGQAQYGA
+1737 
-1752 AIYKNNTGNTAFT
+1752 
-1765 LNIDNVVFDGGY
+1765 
-1777 ATDYTQ
+1777 
-1783 AGVLHVGAGNGTTV
+1783 H
-1797 NITDTT
+1797 
-1803 FQYGRAQN
+1803 
-1811 YGGAMAVASN
+1811 
-1821 GSAPTVNID
+1821 
-1830 NSVFR
+1830 
-1835 FNYAPASGGAIADT
+1835 NYAAG
-1849 ATTTNGVI
+1849 
-1857 EKINISNSLFDNN
+1857 
-1870 YAKNGGAIFSAGQLT
+1870 NGGAISLGNSAVSAT
-1885 VLNSTFTNND
+1885 IVDATFNNNYSN
-1895 AVYGG
+1895 ANGG
-1900 AIYQNHKGTV
+1900 AIYQKATDGTASYLTLIN
-1910 STAVIVENSSFF
+1910 STLI
-1922 NNSATTAGGAIYHN
+1922 NNAAKTAGGAYYLNDTIG
-1936 TTDKG
+1936 TTD
-1941 TGATEMMVINS
+1941 AVIINS
-1952 TLYQNTAGE
+1952 TLYKNTVGE
-1961 AMNDIDSSAA
+1961 AANDVAAASTA
-1971 KVYALNS
+1971 KVYLLNS
-1978 FYNSVSNATLI
+1978 YYSSVSNTELVDVTA
-1989 DISTSKQ
+1989 SQQ
-1996 ITDTDPATATQFVA
+1996 ITDVTNQFKA
-2010 NGDSFFFT
+2010 NGESLFFT
-2018 TEIDGVEYTYMKP
+2018 TTIGGVEHTYMTP
-2031 ATDTATGSA
+2031 ADDTANGNL
-2040 VVYDSTNQTLTV
+2040 VVYDSAAKTLTADGTTV
-2052 GETSL
+2052 
-2057 TLNRA
+2057 TLGRA
-2062 LTDDAANA
+2062 LPQMAQDA

-2075 LGNPREIATG
+2075 FGNSREIATG

-2112 DDSYIYNGNDQTIEV
+2112 GDYTYDGTDQTVTVKVMNGETIVDTVEV
-2127 KALDGNGKEVEG
+2127 TYTLNETAVGAL
-2139 LTVTLT
+2139 
-2145 YNDAAAMHNAGEYT
+2145 HNAGEYT
-2159 VTATVNGL
+2159 VTVNETDLNTIL
-2167 GTDYVLA
+2167 GDEYVLA
-2174 DGAVLKQTITVKQAE
+2174 TDGVNLSQTVTVKQAQLTIKADNKTITEGDAVGE
-2189 LTVTVNNQT
+2189 LTYTVTEFEGTDTLDAAQISGT
-2198 ITAGEAFDAKD
+2198 PATTADGTTAGEFD
-2209 YTAGA
+2209 
-2214 AIGSDVVTVSGDLNI
+2214 ITVSDF
-2229 KDNADISAAG
+2229 
-2239 SYVISGDNL
+2239 VIGNE
-2248 TIDNANYK
+2248 TYNTNYK
-2256 LNVVPG
+2256 LAYVPG
-2262 TLTVEAAAAE
+2262 TLTVEAAVPE

-2343 VYLADS
+2343 VYLADTHDNNS
-2349 HENGSWSSQIVV
+2349 TWSSQIVV

-2380 KVIVI
+2380 RIIVT
-2385 SNKNTTV
+2385 SNNNTTV
-2392 KNLIFTGSTGKNI
+2392 KNLIFTGSTGSII
-2405 FNAYGG
+2405 FRAFAGK
-2411 NIIFEDVTFTG
+2411 ITFEDVTFTG
-2422 NSGGGFLLYGGTAS
+2422 NSGDGFLLYGGTAS

-2490 NSIVLSDSDTALSD
+2490 NSIVLSDSSTALSD
-2504 NATNSSFKFN
+2504 NATNSSIKFN

-2523 TDKISTANKDLVTY
+2523 TDKVSTANKDLVTY

-2559 EGILAIDGTGK
+2559 EGVLAIDGTGK

-2580 LNGVYYY
+2580 LNGAYYY

-2594 KVGNTATTK
+2594 KVGDTATTK
-2603 AFDSAAANYGL
+2603 TFDSAAANYGL

-2620 YTTGQ
+2620 YATGQ

-2636 GKTYGINGVYNA
+2636 GQTYGINGVYNA
-2648 GAYALDTL
+2648 GAYAINSV

-2689 TGKTISFSDAVDWTN
+2689 TRKTISFSDAVDWTN

-2723 SLTIDGALK
+2723 YLTINGALK

-2793 LCTVKLSNLI
+2793 LCTVNLSNLI
-2803 LEGGGSTAKD
+2803 LEGGGSAAKD
-2813 GGIINIGYQS
+2813 GGIFNIGYQS
-2823 HTHIFT
+2823 HTHTFT
-2829 NVLFDGAVAKN
+2829 NVLFEGSVAKN

-2847 GNYYIGA
+2847 GNYYNGA

-2868 GGAIYAACTAAGKPS
+2868 GGAIYAACTSAGKPP
-2883 VSTSNVLFD
+2883 VSTNNVLFD
-2892 RNVAAIGGG
+2892 RNAAAIGGG

-2941 VTINTTFLNNTATYK
+2941 VAINTTFLNNTATHK
-2956 GGAYRMDASSDTAPA
+2956 GGAYRMDASSDAAPTA
-2971 VLFINSTFYGNR
+2971 LFINSTFYGNR

-3011 DDATKTVDA
+3011 DDATKTVDTV
-3020 GSSMKITDAA
+3020 SSMKIADAA

-3105 ATGIYSIGA
+3105 ATGIYSFGA

-3152 NGKEVEGLTV
+3152 NGKEVDGLTV

-3170 AMFNAGEYEIKVD
+3170 AMLNAGEYEIKVD

-3265 TRGTL
+3265 TRGSL
-3270 AIGNTNY
+3270 AVGNTNY

-3364 DINNDGT
+3364 DINNDGV
-3371 ADITLSGNSA
+3371 ADITLSGDNA
-3381 LRILNISIDGADVT
+3381 RRILNISIDGADVT

-3415 KANVTLNI
+3415 KENVTLNI
-3423 SNSIFT
+3423 SNSVFT
-3429 GNAAT
+3429 GNT
-3434 GTNATTNGGGAI
+3434 
-3446 AIMSANNSVVTITGS
+3446 S
-3461 TFSDNTSSGGGG
+3461 TEAKAPSGGG
-3473 AIYVYRGKNTT
+3473 AIYISGANME
-3484 LNINDSIFENNT
+3484 LNISNSTFSGNTATKHGGAIQIVTGTDVVVSITDSRFENNT
-3496 AASNGGGIGV
+3496 ALGTEQNNQGGGAINFFQNTGV
-3506 WHDKA
+3506 MRIH
-3511 GASAT
+3511 
-3516 NLYIDGSVFTGN
+3516 NSVFES
-3528 TANGTDAKNHGGGG
+3528 
-3542 IYYNNSTKDA
+3542 NSTESSGGA
-3552 EFVITD
+3552 ITAYIKTVD
-3558 TEFTGNKSA
+3558 F
-3567 AGGGGIAIRKSNADS
+3567 AD
-3582 GTAQMD
+3582 
-3588 FSGNGLVFKNNTA
+3588 NVFKNNTA
-3601 TSGAGMLIHHDHN
+3601 TRNAGAVLIASDVSASN
-3614 AQFDLTY
+3614 Y
-3621 SLFDSNIATKSGG
+3621 MVIENSLFDGNHAGYQGGATFIAFDGNSAGGGKSITTSILNSTFINNSAVYAGGALFYKENATGRQHYVANSTFLGNSTEKADEGVTSGTTANYYTYGGG
-3634 AIHLT
+3634 AIHVGRGNRAWSNHNTNTNVQLFNSILLDNTAGGVSSDIYCFNTSMSVKSYYNIYTKATNLHKDVSTKNDVTNLTVGDLFDLT
-3639 AGYNAKGYNA
+3639 AIKKTETVDGVEKTYYVTNKGNSIELKELAADSEVYNIVNRTDLQIGHYASGANNA
-3649 NLRGLTIINNA
+3649 NVVVYRVKD
-3660 AGWCG
+3660 
-3665 GGIAIA
+3665 
-3671 ERAETY
+3671 
-3677 ISDSTIV
+3677 SD
-3684 GNYLT
+3684 GNW
-3689 DNSTIGTNKS
+3689 
-3699 SGGNAFY
+3699 
-3706 GGAGI
+3706 
-3711 YVGKAF
+3711 GKW
-3717 SLDNNNNPGQTVA
+3717 S
-3730 IIHSIVADNY
+3730 
-3740 YMETAD
+3740 
-3746 GEKKIHDIYRNSG
+3746 
-3759 DLYSVANVYGVIK
+3759 
-3772 TNAASNLK
+3772 
-3780 SSLDYKAAD
+3780 
-3789 PLTLGETLFGAKTD
+3789 
-3803 GKYVV
+3803 
-3808 DSNNL
+3808 
-3813 LQVLDL
+3813 
-3819 SADAALNAAVNREG
+3819 
-3833 FRIADRPNGTYYQVI
+3833 
-3848 CYSTDNG
+3848 
-3855 TTWKNAAGTA
+3855 AGTDDLV
-3865 YSGEITT
+3865 ELLDI
-3872 IHITDQTEGAR
+3872 DQNGNVR
-3883 LPYSTAGAA
+3883 LPYYTAGAA
-3892 QYQPALMWSVADD
+3892 QYLPALMWSVADD
-3905 GTVTKWITLAD
+3905 GTVTKWSTLAD
-3916 VVTQLQSDHTATA
+3916 VVTQLQSDHSTTA

-3950 ALIGYSQD
+3950 TLIGYSQD
-3958 SVLDGTFVLDGTD
+3958 SALDGTFVLDGTD

-3978 LFTGDATVNGG
+3978 QFTADATVDGG
-3989 SLTFSNALLSG
+3989 TLTFNDALLSG

-4071 AKYSIFDIAGSGA
+4071 AKYSVFDIAGSGA
-4084 TNTYNVATD
+4084 TNTYNVAAD
-4093 DIFGTDLVWNG
+4093 DIFGTELVWNG

-4112 SSTSAHANGALTA
+4112 SSASAHANGALTA

-4137 NTWYDFNGT
+4137 STWYDFNGI

-4160 ALGNQRIILNGKAA
+4160 AMGNQRIILNGKAA
-4174 AGAFSSLV
+4174 AGAFSSLT
-4182 EEKTLVVTTSQ
+4182 ETKTLTVTTSQ

-4206 EAIHYATD
+4206 EAILYATD

-4230 AAIKAATGDYA
+4230 AAIKAATGEYA
-4241 LRTLADGSV
+4241 IREVADGTV
-4250 RIDLNQTE
+4250 RIDLKDKDI
-4258 GSYTSSA
+4258 GSSDSS
-4265 FAVISGL
+4265 FVVSTGKE
-4272 NYTIDGAVDLNGDGT
+4272 YTIDGTDTGV
-4287 VEAGE
+4287 
-4292 RIILDI
+4292 IID
-4298 STAKLAGK
+4298 TKLSGIGVRAFYVSGGKLTLK
-4306 NIRMFQNSGG
+4306 NITVYGSGSDAEGDLDLGTSTRSTLRGAIIDITSGVLYAENTIFARSNNANQGNATNCAAIHLKGNGAAHISGG
-4316 TLTLNNVVLYGTAS
+4316 AFN
-4330 TADGSINLKSSVQTG
+4330 
-4345 LEGTIFY
+4345 
-4352 ISSGTVTLNNASL
+4352 
-4365 ERSYVNKMGV
+4365 
-4375 IRISSSGN
+4375 
-4383 LSINGGTIK
+4383 
-4392 DNYGTVGYG
+4392 DNYGV
-4401 NLIHKDGGGSSIT
+4401 SIKFYNTSTAST
-4414 ITGTEVYNNTAYS
+4414 ITGTTFSGNQGTNKLHIIEHQEGNKTTYRNLIVTENNTGR
-4427 SNANTATTLFWSQ
+4427 L
-4440 NGGTPVFTDVYIHDN
+4440 VYCDRG
-4455 SAKYLFHSSYAGA
+4455 SPFSLY
-4468 YSVLDSVI
+4468 DSVI
-4476 SNNTFSEH
+4476 YKNTFSDTS
-4484 MFNWAGNGGASTIS
+4484 MRLSSNTTIS
-4498 GNTITNNS
+4498 GCTITNNS
-4506 VNGNIFNLGGNDNK
+4506 FTNDIIRADSYSSNQYTLIF
-4520 NISLQ
+4520 Q
-4525 NNTISGNYGKISNI
+4525 NNTITGNTGTFTNVIEINPT
-4539 ISISSTSN
+4539 STTYQY
-4547 PAVYGIINNTIAGN
+4547 VYLLADNTVAGN
-4561 TSTNAAFSTLYVA
+4561 SSSNAFNTLYVA
-4574 NNRTVTLLNNIFADT
+4574 NNRPVTLINNIFADT
-4589 IGADGFDIKTGGEAA
+4589 EATNDISAGGTATTLYAFNNITGGRFHTN
-4604 KLNAYHNVIG
+4604 LHP
-4614 SGKIS
+4614 
-4619 ETTHLPDDES
+4619 LDDS
-4629 NVTGTYAEIFG
+4629 NITASYADIFG
-4640 NADAKLDVANGV
+4640 TADPILDVANGV

-4666 GTLAGK
+4666 GTLVGK

-4728 GIYNMGAHALTELL
+4728 GVYNMGAHALTELL

-4765 GKITFREAMDFVQ
+4765 GKITLREAMDFVQ
-4778 KDTSLESYTVTFAEN
+4778 KDTTLESYTVTFAEN
-4793 MQDAEIKLGIASS
+4793 MQDAEIKLGLGLVTGDNII
-4806 GTVAFALNG
+4806 TAFVLNG

-4833 NGTATQIFS
+4833 NGAANQIFS

-4849 TVNDITF
+4849 TLNDISF

-4867 ETAATLSGSNQ
+4867 ENAATLSGSDQN
-4878 TKAIADMNN
+4878 KAIADMNN
-4887 AQLTFNGGVF
+4887 AQLTINGGVI
-4897 ENFKSGNGNTNAL
+4897 ENFTAKEVDNSYAL
-4910 IYSNNNNNN
+4910 IYTIEDNVNKVTLDGTLVQHNNATIIGSHDPTGS
-4919 VINVSDV
+4919 VTVSDV
-4926 IFRHNNAAFIG
+4926 VIA
-4937 SHGDKNK
+4937 
-4944 INISDVLITENLG
+4944 ENLG
-4957 GTVFVMQNTK
+4957 HTLFILQNTSN
-4967 AWNLSNV
+4967 WNFSNV
-4974 TVTGNT
+4974 TVRDND
-4980 LTNLTRATW
+4980 LTTFALMQS
-4989 GAGGTMSKLK
+4989 GGDAVLNNVK
-4999 IHGNTFS
+4999 IYNNKFS
-5006 GNIVEVDTGSKAS
+5006 SHVFEWVTS
-5019 SITVQNS
+5019 SEQGTSVIKMDNS
-5026 TIANNSLAS
+5026 TIANNTLAS
-5035 GKSVFYLTGGNANN
+5035 GKSVFYLTGAAANN
-5049 LTLLNNTIA
+5049 LTLTNNTIA
-5058 NNAGGNGITVSKSA
+5058 NNAGGNGITVTNTA

-5086 NDLNVTDGTVNAK
+5086 NDLNVTAGTVNAK

-5130 NADGTLSILN
+5130 NADGTLTIVN

-5193 VEGAAVNTMAQNGT
+5193 VEGAAVNTTAQNGT

-5215 ITFNA
+5215 FTFNA

-5229 TTGTVVTSVE
+5229 TTGTEVTSVE
-5239 DNRNVFDNVITLRE
+5239 DNRNVFDDVITLRE

-5261 AGEQTVTFASTLTS
+5261 ADEQTVTFASTLTS
-5275 DTIQLTEDILITDDI
+5275 DKIQLTEDILITDDI

-5299 RITVKAAEK
+5299 RITVNAAAT

-5319 IPNAAGT
+5319 LGT
-5326 SFSNGSEVYTA
+5326 NFANGKEVYTA

-5342 KNLNM
+5342 RNLNM

-5355 GEVKSAATMII
+5355 GEVKSAATTII
-5366 NTGAVIAAYQTN
+5366 NTGSAIAAYQTN
-5378 LTLENVSIN
+5378 LALENVSIN
-5387 GGNGVGIFTDDVN
+5387 GGNGVGIFTEKW
-5400 NNNVSTT
+5400 TET
-5407 SSLTFTNVTVENIT
+5407 SLTLNNVTVENIT
-5421 GGRAVLSYAENQV
+5421 GGRAVLAYSKYQT

-5441 NNTAG
+5441 NNKAG
-5446 AIENGYCGGAI
+5446 AIENGWCNGAI
-5457 IVNGLFEGNSAA
+5457 IINSHFEGNSASS
-5469 HGGAIKGNFSL
+5469 HGGAINGVFAL

-5486 INNTANMNGAAIHT
+5486 LNNTCNMNGSAIQT

-5519 KGGAIFLGNGTY
+5519 KGGAIFLNGNDTY

-5549 NGAGYGAGAINTEK
+5549 IGDGYGAGAINTEI
-5563 GNKPTLNLINTT
+5563 GNNPTLNLINTT
-5575 VTGNQGVHVGGI
+5575 ITGNQGVHVGGI
-5587 DIKGGK
+5587 DMKGGK

-5611 GDDIRRE
+5611 GDDIRSE

-5702 GRITGIKVGDTQVY
+5702 GRISGIKVGDTQVY
-5716 GNSDGTESKLAADQ
+5716 GNSGGTESNLAADQ

-5843 DKTVAV
+5843 DKAVTV

-5870 AVLTVDDFTNNGS
+5870 AVLTVDAFTNNGS
-5883 MSVTG
+5883 MTVTG

-5909 GSGTTQTIL
+5909 GSETTQNVL

-5947 VNEDKSLTAASI
+5947 VNKDKSLTAASI

-5974 GAATVGGNL
+5974 GAATVGG
-5983 TANADVTVDGNATV
+5983 
-5997 SGNLTA
+5997 
-6003 NADVTVDGNAT
+6003 
-6014 VTDDL
+6014 DL
-6019 NANADVTVNGN
+6019 NANADVTVNGK
-6030 MNVDGNTTIANGA
+6030 MSVSGNTVIANGA
-6043 ALDANGATTDLG
+6043 TLDLNGAEANLG
-6055 TVSNSG
+6055 TISNSG
-6061 SITVSG
+6061 AITVSG
-6067 NLTTG
+6067 DMTSSNK
-6072 NAADKTMGDVTYDG
+6072 ADASMGDVTYDG

-6152 GENAGSVLGG
+6152 GEAAGNVLGG
-6162 TYNDVTVSGD
+6162 TYNDVTVNGD
-6172 AATTNNI
+6172 AATTSGDI
-6179 TVNGAADVDGKL
+6179 TVSGNADMNAAL

-6196 VVFNGTVSGSGSV
+6196 VTFNGTVSGDGSI
-6209 NATAGSVSYGEAAG
+6209 NATAGSVSYGENAG

-6229 YNNVTVSGDAAT
+6229 YNDVTVSGDAAT

-6249 TADVNGKLSTDDNV
+6249 TADVGGKLSTDDNV

-6278 AGSVSYGEAAG
+6278 AGSVSYGENAG
-6289 NVLGGTYNDVTVSGD
+6289 NVLGGTYNDVTVSGDAATTSGDITVSGNADMNAALSTDDNVTFSGTVSGDGSINATAGSVSYGEAAENVLGGTYNDVSVSGDATTMDNITVNGAADVDGKLSTDDNVAFNGAVSGDGSINATAGSVSYGENAGSVLGGTYNDVTVSGD

-6317 DVDGKLSTDDS
+6317 NVDGKLSTDDN

-6381 AADVDGKLSTDDSV
+6381 AADVDGKLSTDD
-6395 AFNGA
+6395 NM
-6400 VSGDG
+6400 
-6405 SINATAGSVSYGENA
+6405 
-6420 GNVLGGTYN
+6420 
-6429 NVTVSGDAATTNN
+6429 
-6442 ITVNGAA
+6442 
-6449 DVDGKLSTDDNVA
+6449 
-6462 FNGAVSGDGSIN
+6462 
-6474 ATAGSV
+6474 
-6480 SYGKAAGNVLGG
+6480 
-6492 TYNNVTVSG
+6492 
-6501 DAATTNNITVN
+6501 
-6512 GAADVDGKLSTDD
+6512 
-6525 NVTFSGTVSGDGSI
+6525 TFSGAVSGDGSI

-6583 GFSASTT
+6583 GFSASST

-6601 VNDTGNGEKQNSAI
+6601 VNDTGNGDSQNSAI
-6615 TGTTFKDIVISNSA
+6615 TGTTFQDIVISNSA

-6641 GSTPNMVSGTVSG
+6641 SSTPNNIAGTVSG

-6682 NASGELLYKGT
+6682 NASGEQLYKGT
-6693 ADELGWNWAAGND
+6693 VDELGWIWAAGND

-6794 SLTLGDNYEIIFSA
+6794 SLTLGDNYEIVFSA

-6818 SGKNAV
+6818 SGGKNAI

-6868 GKHYGYDPGVGL
+6868 GKHYGYDPGIGL

-6939 EEYEWDKVDFSDLFE
+6939 EEYEWDKVDFSDLLE
-6954 AIDFDSISKNELFE
+6954 AIDFDIISKNELFE

-6976 EMTEVIA
+6976 EMTGVIV